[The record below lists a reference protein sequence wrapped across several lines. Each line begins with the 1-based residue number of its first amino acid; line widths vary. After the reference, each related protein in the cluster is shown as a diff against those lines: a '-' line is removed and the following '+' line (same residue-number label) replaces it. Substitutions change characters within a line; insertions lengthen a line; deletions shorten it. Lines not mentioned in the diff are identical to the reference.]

1 MYKYI
6 KRERERERER
16 ERGRERKKE
25 RKKERERERKKKLYI
40 YIYIFKKN
48 GVYFYCR
55 IFNESIGKF
64 QVWSIPLVEACQGW
78 GGFQVWKNCEMIELA
93 IGFRSVRA
101 PVASISMSFWHLL

>member
-6 KRERERERER
+6 KRERERGRERER
-16 ERGRERKKE
+16 EGEKE
-25 RKKERERERKKKLYI
+25 RKKEREREREKEL

-101 PVASISMSFWHLL
+101 PVASKFR